1 MTTSPSLNRPVGTS
15 HGVFFYQALG
25 IRRGLFR
32 LKTMQKIKDFETFAA
47 GYFLG
52 LGIKKPTAE
61 DICRLSVECRAFAA
75 ALSFYMFTDPYVLS
89 KLRTPE
95 KYEAVAKNIERF
107 IQALP

>member
-1 MTTSPSLNRPVGTS
+1 MQPQPSATAG
-15 HGVFFYQALG
+15 GFFLLQD
-25 IRRGLFR
+25 
-32 LKTMQKIKDFETFAA
+32 MQKIKDFETFAA
-47 GYFLG
+47 GYLIG
-52 LGIKKPTAE
+52 LGIKKPAAE

-107 IQALP
+107 IEALP

>member
-1 MTTSPSLNRPVGTS
+1 
-15 HGVFFYQALG
+15 
-25 IRRGLFR
+25 
-32 LKTMQKIKDFETFAA
+32 MQKIKDFETFAA

-107 IQALP
+107 TPAPSPHFHQKAFTCRRPHHVAFSFGGI

>member
-1 MTTSPSLNRPVGTS
+1 M
-15 HGVFFYQALG
+15 
-25 IRRGLFR
+25 
-32 LKTMQKIKDFETFAA
+32 
-47 GYFLG
+47 
-52 LGIKKPTAE
+52 PTAE

-75 ALSFYMFTDPYVLS
+75 ALSFYMFSDPYVLS

>member
-1 MTTSPSLNRPVGTS
+1 MR
-15 HGVFFYQALG
+15 
-25 IRRGLFR
+25 
-32 LKTMQKIKDFETFAA
+32 KIKNFESFAA

-61 DICRLSVECRAFAA
+61 DICRLTFAA

>member
-61 DICRLSVECRAFAA
+61 DICRLSVDCRAFAA

-89 KLRTPE
+89 KSTTKG
-95 KYEAVAKNIERF
+95 KYEAVAKNIQCVMDE
-107 IQALP
+107 LL

>member
-1 MTTSPSLNRPVGTS
+1 MNLFYCLNNMR
-15 HGVFFYQALG
+15 
-25 IRRGLFR
+25 
-32 LKTMQKIKDFETFAA
+32 KIENFESFAT

-61 DICRLSVECRAFAA
+61 DICRLSVDCRAFAA

>member
-1 MTTSPSLNRPVGTS
+1 MR
-15 HGVFFYQALG
+15 
-25 IRRGLFR
+25 
-32 LKTMQKIKDFETFAA
+32 KIENFESFAA

-61 DICRLSVECRAFAA
+61 DICRLSVDCRAFAA

-89 KLRTPE
+89 KVRTPE
-95 KYEAVAKNIERF
+95 KYEAVAKNIQCS

>member
-1 MTTSPSLNRPVGTS
+1 
-15 HGVFFYQALG
+15 
-25 IRRGLFR
+25 
-32 LKTMQKIKDFETFAA
+32 MQKIKDFETFAA
-47 GYFLG
+47 GYLIG
-52 LGIKKPTAE
+52 LGIKKPAAE

-107 IQALP
+107 IEARP

>member
-1 MTTSPSLNRPVGTS
+1 MGLCFSCPR
-15 HGVFFYQALG
+15 HC
-25 IRRGLFR
+25 RGLFYCLNNMR
-32 LKTMQKIKDFETFAA
+32 KIENFESFAA

-89 KLRTPE
+89 KVRTPD
-95 KYEAVAKNIERF
+95 KYEAVAKNIQCF

>member
-1 MTTSPSLNRPVGTS
+1 MR
-15 HGVFFYQALG
+15 
-25 IRRGLFR
+25 
-32 LKTMQKIKDFETFAA
+32 KIENFESFAA

-61 DICRLSVECRAFAA
+61 DIGRLSVDCRAFAA

>member
-1 MTTSPSLNRPVGTS
+1 MR
-15 HGVFFYQALG
+15 
-25 IRRGLFR
+25 
-32 LKTMQKIKDFETFAA
+32 KIKNFESFAA
-47 GYFLG
+47 GYFLR

>member
-1 MTTSPSLNRPVGTS
+1 MIALLSALGTA
-15 HGVFFYQALG
+15 GGFFYCLN
-25 IRRGLFR
+25 I
-32 LKTMQKIKDFETFAA
+32 MQKIKDFETFAA

-52 LGIKKPTAE
+52 LSIKKPTAE

-75 ALSFYMFTDPYVLS
+75 ALSFYMVTDPYVLS

>member
-1 MTTSPSLNRPVGTS
+1 MIALLSALGTA
-15 HGVFFYQALG
+15 GGFFYCLN
-25 IRRGLFR
+25 I
-32 LKTMQKIKDFETFAA
+32 MQKIKDFETFAA

-52 LGIKKPTAE
+52 LSIKKPTAE

-107 IQALP
+107 IEALP

>member
-1 MTTSPSLNRPVGTS
+1 MKTFGALL
-15 HGVFFYQALG
+15 FLALG
-25 IRRGLFR
+25 SRRGLFCC
-32 LKTMQKIKDFETFAA
+32 LNIMQKIKDFETFAA

>member
-1 MTTSPSLNRPVGTS
+1 MR
-15 HGVFFYQALG
+15 
-25 IRRGLFR
+25 
-32 LKTMQKIKDFETFAA
+32 KIENFESFAA

-75 ALSFYMFTDPYVLS
+75 ALITDPYVLS

>member
-1 MTTSPSLNRPVGTS
+1 MR
-15 HGVFFYQALG
+15 
-25 IRRGLFR
+25 
-32 LKTMQKIKDFETFAA
+32 KIENFESFAA

-89 KLRTPE
+89 KL
-95 KYEAVAKNIERF
+95 
-107 IQALP
+107 